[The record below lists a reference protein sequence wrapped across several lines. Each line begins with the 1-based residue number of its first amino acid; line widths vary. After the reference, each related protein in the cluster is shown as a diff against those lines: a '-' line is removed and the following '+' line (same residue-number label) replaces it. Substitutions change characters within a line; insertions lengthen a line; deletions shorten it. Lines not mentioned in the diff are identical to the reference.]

1 MTSCLITL
9 KPLTDD
15 ESLSG
20 YSRAGLRQLTGST
33 KVSMTLPFTRVAFFT
48 EQPLRQ
54 QGMSISG
61 YQPKLSLCIREGQF
75 TVTDTDGYYLL
86 KPSPE
91 QYPYLAE
98 NEHATMT
105 VMRRLGFDVPACG
118 LVSFMCTPV
127 HPIQEYA
134 FLIQRYDRNVKTKA
148 RIQQEQ
154 LDGAMKIEDKY
165 GVQSGEQAVS
175 YSMIGRFIS
184 QVVPGVR
191 TKITYFR
198 QVIYAYL
205 LGNNDLHLRNFSILR
220 PETAPDELAPV
231 YDFVTTAPYPSTF
244 HSAYLALPLLDDE
257 INGGLAPGFNS
268 VYGQYIGLDFVLFG
282 QSIGLNEKLIRKIIT
297 GINQD
302 AEIVR
307 ETYKTSYMPSEHIE
321 SVLQCFNQRM
331 NLINV
336 LTI

>member
-1 MTSCLITL
+1 MNSCLITL

-15 ESLSG
+15 ELLGG

-33 KVSMTLPFTRVAFFT
+33 KVSMTLPFSRMAFFT
-48 EQPLRQ
+48 DQPLQQ

-105 VMRRLGFDVPACG
+105 VMQRLGFDVPACG
-118 LVSFMCTPV
+118 LVAFQCTPERPV
-127 HPIQEYA
+127 KEYA
-134 FLIQRYDRNVKTKA
+134 FLIQRYDRNLKTKA

-154 LDGAMKIEDKY
+154 LDGAMKIDDKY
-165 GVQSGEQAVS
+165 GVQNGEQTVS
-175 YSMIGRFIS
+175 YALIGRFIS

-191 TKITYFR
+191 SKITYFR

-205 LGNNDLHLRNFSILR
+205 LGNNDLHLRNFSLLR

-231 YDFVTTAPYPSTF
+231 YDYVTTAPYPSTF

-257 INGGLAPGFNS
+257 VKGELAPGFDS
-268 VYGQYIGLDFVLFG
+268 IYGQYIGLDFMLFG
-282 QSIGLNEKLIRKIIT
+282 QSIGLNEKLIQKIIS

-307 ETYKTSYMPSEHIE
+307 ETYQTSHMPPEHIE
-321 SVLQCFNQRM
+321 SVLKCFNQRL

-336 LTI
+336 FTV

>member
-1 MTSCLITL
+1 MNYCLVTL

-20 YSRAGLRQLTGST
+20 YSQAGLRQLTGST
-33 KVSMTLPFTRVAFFT
+33 KVSMELPFTRTAFFT

-61 YQPKLSLCIREGQF
+61 YQPKLSLCIQEGQF
-75 TVTDTDGYYLL
+75 TVTNTNGYYLL

-105 VMRRLGFDVPACG
+105 VMQRLGFDVPPCG
-118 LVSFMCTPV
+118 LVSFQRSSARPL
-127 HPIQEYA
+127 QEYA
-134 FLIQRYDRNVKTKA
+134 FLIQRYDRNVKTQT

-165 GVQSGEQAVS
+165 GVLNGEQTVS
-175 YSMIGRFIS
+175 YAMVGRFIS

-220 PETAPDELAPV
+220 PETAQDELAPL

-244 HSAYLALPLLDDE
+244 DSAYLALPLLDDE
-257 INGGLAPGFNS
+257 VKGELTPGFDS
-268 VYGQYIGLDFVLFG
+268 IYGQYIGLDFMLFG
-282 QSIGLNEKLIRKIIT
+282 QSIGLSEKLIKKIIA

-307 ETYKTSYMPSEHIE
+307 ETYQTSHMPPEHIQ
-321 SVLQCFNQRM
+321 SVLQCFNQRL

-336 LTI
+336 FTI